1 MTGCPLLL
9 DENLSESLLRLLL
22 PEFPASQHVR
32 LALRPGATDEE
43 VWAHARTN
51 QLALV
56 TRDGDFQRLSV
67 LRGAPPKVV
76 WLQGHNLRNAEVVR
90 VLRCNR
96 AKIDAFVADAAVSLL
111 VLRVDA
117 DGA

>member
-1 MTGCPLLL
+1 MRAPT
-9 DENLSESLLRLLL
+9 NSLSSRATATSS
-22 PEFPASQHVR
+22 ASACFVGR
-32 LALRPGATDEE
+32 
-43 VWAHARTN
+43 
-51 QLALV
+51 
-56 TRDGDFQRLSV
+56 
-67 LRGAPPKVV
+67 PPKVV

-96 AKIDAFVADAAVSLL
+96 AQIDAFVADAAVSLL